1 MAGIYIH
8 IPFCKRKCIYCDF
21 YSLACTSQVMDHY
34 VAAVVKEARLRSGEL
49 KNAANTLYVGGGT
62 PSLLSTDHL
71 RTLIDGLSNVFD
83 LSKLQEFTIEVNPD
97 DVTSE
102 MMTACQ
108 SLGVNRVSM
117 GVQSFDEKDLHFINR
132 RHSSQQ
138 AIETVE
144 IIRNSGVNNVSI
156 DLIYG
161 IPGQTLDTW
170 MHNVQQAIALGV
182 QHISAYCLSYE
193 EGTPLWHMRERGEVQ
208 EVDEETTVRMYE
220 VLVEHLR
227 KAGYLHYE
235 ISNFAL
241 PGFESK
247 HNSSYWDGTPYLGL
261 GAAAHSYDGGAV
273 RSYNPADIDGYMKC
287 LDLDMLPCEREQ
299 LSPVEQYDEM
309 VMLALRTSHGL
320 DLSRLNRRFGHAESE
335 AFKTKAQRFV
345 ECGLLV
351 CENGVYRL
359 SQKGVMVSNAVI
371 SDLFAER

>member
-1 MAGIYIH
+1 M
-8 IPFCKRKCIYCDF
+8 
-21 YSLACTSQVMDHY
+21 
-34 VAAVVKEARLRSGEL
+34 
-49 KNAANTLYVGGGT
+49 
-62 PSLLSTDHL
+62 
-71 RTLIDGLSNVFD
+71 
-83 LSKLQEFTIEVNPD
+83 
-97 DVTSE
+97 
-102 MMTACQ
+102 
-108 SLGVNRVSM
+108 
-117 GVQSFDEKDLHFINR
+117 
-132 RHSSQQ
+132 
-138 AIETVE
+138 
-144 IIRNSGVNNVSI
+144 
-156 DLIYG
+156 IYG

-170 MHNVQQAIALGV
+170 MHNVQQAIALDV

-261 GAAAHSYDGGAV
+261 GAAAHSYDGGAM

-287 LDLDMLPCEREQ
+287 LDQDMLTCEREQ
-299 LSPVEQYDEM
+299 LNTLEQYDEM
-309 VMLALRTSHGL
+309 VMLALRTSRGL
-320 DLSRLNRRFGHAESE
+320 DLSRLDRRFGHAESE

-371 SDLFAER
+371 SDLFADR

>member
-21 YSLACTSQVMDHY
+21 YSLACSLQVMDHY
-34 VAAVVKEARLRSGEL
+34 VAAVLKEARLRSGQL
-49 KNAANTLYVGGGT
+49 KNAVNTLYVGGGT

-102 MMTACQ
+102 TMSVYQ
-108 SLGVNRVSM
+108 SLSVNRVSM

-220 VLVEHLR
+220 VLVEHLC

-287 LDLDMLPCEREQ
+287 LDQDMLPCEREQ
-299 LSPVEQYDEM
+299 LSPIEQYDEM
-309 VMLALRTSHGL
+309 VMLALRTSRGL
-320 DLSRLNRRFGHAESE
+320 DLSRLDHRFGHAESE

>member
-21 YSLACTSQVMDHY
+21 YSLACSSQVMDYY
-34 VAAVVKEARLRSGEL
+34 VAAVLKEARLRSGEL
-49 KNAANTLYVGGGT
+49 KNAVNTLYVGGGT

-102 MMTACQ
+102 MMTAYQ

-117 GVQSFDEKDLHFINR
+117 GVQSFDDKDLHFINR

-138 AIETVE
+138 ALEAVE
-144 IIRNSGVNNVSI
+144 NIRNSGVNNVSI

-261 GAAAHSYDGGAV
+261 GAAAHSYDGGTV

-309 VMLALRTSHGL
+309 VMLALRTSRGL
-320 DLSRLNRRFGHAESE
+320 DPSRLDRRFGHAESE

-371 SDLFAER
+371 SDLFADR

>member
-8 IPFCKRKCIYCDF
+8 IPFCKRKCSYCDF
-21 YSLACTSQVMDHY
+21 YSLACSLQVMDHY

-49 KNAANTLYVGGGT
+49 KNAVNTLYVGGGT

-71 RTLIDGLSNVFD
+71 RTLIDGLSNVFN

-102 MMTACQ
+102 TMSVYQ
-108 SLGVNRVSM
+108 SLSVNRVSM

-220 VLVEHLR
+220 VLVEHLC

-287 LDLDMLPCEREQ
+287 LDQDMLPCEREQ
-299 LSPVEQYDEM
+299 LNTLEQYDEM
-309 VMLALRTSHGL
+309 VMLALRTSRGL
-320 DLSRLNRRFGHAESE
+320 DLSRLDRRFGHAESE

-371 SDLFAER
+371 SDLFADR

>member
-21 YSLACTSQVMDHY
+21 YSLACSLQVMDHY

-49 KNAANTLYVGGGT
+49 KNAVNTLYVGGGT

-71 RTLIDGLSNVFD
+71 RTLIDGLSNVFN

-102 MMTACQ
+102 TMSVYQ
-108 SLGVNRVSM
+108 SLSVNRVSM

-220 VLVEHLR
+220 VLVERLR

-371 SDLFAER
+371 SDLFADR

>member
-21 YSLACTSQVMDHY
+21 YSLACSSQVMDHY
-34 VAAVVKEARLRSGEL
+34 VAAVLKEARLRSGEL
-49 KNAANTLYVGGGT
+49 KNAVNTLYVGGGT
-62 PSLLSTDHL
+62 PSLLSTDHFC
-71 RTLIDGLSNVFD
+71 TLIDGLSNVFD

-97 DVTSE
+97 DVISKTISVY
-102 MMTACQ
+102 Q

-117 GVQSFDEKDLHFINR
+117 GVQSFDNKDLHFINR

-138 AIETVE
+138 ALEAVE
-144 IIRNSGVNNVSI
+144 NIRNSGVNNVSI

-170 MHNVQQAIALGV
+170 MHNVQQAIALDV

-193 EGTPLWHMRERGEVQ
+193 EGTPLWHIRERGEVQ

-220 VLVEHLR
+220 VLVEHLC

-287 LDLDMLPCEREQ
+287 LDQDMLPCEREQ

-320 DLSRLNRRFGHAESE
+320 DLSRLDRRFGHAESV

>member
-21 YSLACTSQVMDHY
+21 YSLTCSSQVMEHY
-34 VAAVVKEARLRSGEL
+34 VAAVLKEARLRNGEL
-49 KNAANTLYVGGGT
+49 MNAVNTLYVGGGT
-62 PSLLSTDHL
+62 PSLLSTDHF
-71 RTLIDGLSNVFD
+71 RTLIDGLSDVFN

-102 MMTACQ
+102 TMSVYQ

-117 GVQSFDEKDLHFINR
+117 GVQSFDDKDLHFINR

-138 AIETVE
+138 ALEAVE
-144 IIRNSGVNNVSI
+144 NIRNSGVNNVSI

-170 MHNVQQAIALGV
+170 MHNVQQAIALDV

-359 SQKGVMVSNAVI
+359 SQKGVMVSNVVI
-371 SDLFAER
+371 SDLFADR